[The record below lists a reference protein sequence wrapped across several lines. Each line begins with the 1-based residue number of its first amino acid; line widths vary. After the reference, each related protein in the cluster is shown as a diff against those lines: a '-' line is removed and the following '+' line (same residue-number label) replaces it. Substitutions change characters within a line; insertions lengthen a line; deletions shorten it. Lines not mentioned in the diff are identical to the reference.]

1 MVNVKAPVCKLM
13 FLAGCPPVQG
23 MVGSGKGGGF
33 CCGDEGE
40 CAGLSLML
48 GPNTVIEKCGA
59 SWRFVEAV
67 FLAFLTV

>member
-1 MVNVKAPVCKLM
+1 MVSVKAPVCKLM
-13 FLAGCPPVQG
+13 LLAGCPG
-23 MVGSGKGGGF
+23 NGWEWAGGGF